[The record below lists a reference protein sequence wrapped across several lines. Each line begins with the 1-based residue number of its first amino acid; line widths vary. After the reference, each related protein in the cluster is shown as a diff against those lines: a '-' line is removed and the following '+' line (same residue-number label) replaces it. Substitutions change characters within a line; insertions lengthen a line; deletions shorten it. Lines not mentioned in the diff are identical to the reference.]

1 MNGLSHDRR
10 WTLRRLVAVGLFVTF
25 ALVSS
30 NRVFVKERRKHRK
43 MPTPDAITRYD
54 RRFQS
59 LRAHLPSNEIV
70 GYVGSTGTS
79 WQDNLDPF
87 FATQYAL
94 SPVVLVRRTDRPL
107 VVGNFNVADPTQK
120 LPNDPRLQL
129 IEDFGDG
136 VMLFRRVPQ

>member
-1 MNGLSHDRR
+1 MSNQPAARTWFIRHLIAAGL
-10 WTLRRLVAVGLFVTF
+10 LVAF
-25 ALVSS
+25 ALISS
-30 NRVFVKERRKHRK
+30 NRLFVKERRKYRK
-43 MPTPDAITRYD
+43 LPTPDAISRYD
-54 RRFQS
+54 RRFET
-59 LRAHLPSNEIV
+59 LRAHLPAHEPV

-94 SPVVLVRRTDRPL
+94 SPVVLTRRADRTL

-120 LPNDPRLQL
+120 PPSDPKLQL

-136 VMLFRRVPQ
+136 VMLFRRVPK